1 MKLFTLLAVLS
12 LTLHSPPVE
21 AGWTGIRFFVGDP
34 AKSWNGTSNCAPCN
48 DLCADLAEHATGTT
62 WRIGFS
68 ETRRDGTT
76 NHIQILRALPDE
88 ATPYYEYV
96 RDGQV
101 VGSGVGYRGD
111 PGEIGSILSKYPG
124 PMTRRT
130 AFVDS
135 VFRAYNSDYRA
146 SRVYQSST
154 YWSAPYRGANYFV
167 PPQENFYRGV
177 CVNGVCR

>member
-34 AKSWNGTSNCAPCN
+34 MKSWSGTSNCIPCN
-48 DLCADLAEHATGTT
+48 YLFADRAEHATGTT

-88 ATPYYEYV
+88 TTPYYEFV

-111 PGEIGSILSKYPG
+111 PGEIGFILSKYPG

-130 AFVDS
+130 TFGSSYQSGYRDG
-135 VFRAYNSDYRA
+135 FRYDYRKYSTPYSDY
-146 SRVYQSST
+146 
-154 YWSAPYRGANYFV
+154 FI
-167 PPQENFYRGV
+167 PPEENFYRGV
-177 CVNGVCR
+177 CANGVCR